1 MANPFSG
8 FIGILG
14 GSFNPVHNGHLRMAI
29 EVRERLGLSRVDL
42 LPAKVPPHKGESGLL
57 DFEVRLSLL
66 RLAIQGV
73 ESLGVCAL
81 EGEMPAPSYSYS
93 TLTRLREMDP
103 SAAFVFV
110 LGSTDFLTL
119 PHWHRGLE
127 LPLLTDLAVVDRL
140 GLGQEAVDAFLDR
153 HWAWSAEKDGARRI
167 AGGRRVVLLSM
178 ARLDISASMVR
189 EKFCAG
195 LEICG
200 LVPETVR
207 ERMLSAPRVFMDCWN
222 SSP

>member
-1 MANPFSG
+1 VANPFSG

-29 EVRERLGLSRVDL
+29 EARERLGLSRVDF

-57 DFEVRLSLL
+57 DFKLRLSLL
-66 RLAIQGV
+66 RAAVQGV
-73 ESLGVCAL
+73 EGLGVCAL
-81 EGEMPAPSYSYS
+81 EGEMPAPSYSYA
-93 TLTRLREMDP
+93 TLTRLRELDP

-127 LPLLTDLAVVDRL
+127 LPLLTDMAVVDRL
-140 GLGQEAVDAFLDR
+140 GLGQEAVDAFLNR
-153 HWAWSAEKDGARRI
+153 HWQWSVEEGGARRI
-167 AGGRRVVLLSM
+167 AGGRRVVLLPM

-195 LEICG
+195 LETSG
-200 LVPETVR
+200 LVPEAVR
-207 ERMLSAPRVFMDCWN
+207 DRMLADAHVFADCWN
-222 SSP
+222 VLL